1 MTTIYLI
8 APILLIYFIL
18 SVVDYKKAFHI
29 YVVLFPFLNDA
40 ISVSFNANLPLITG
54 RRILLVI
61 LIFAYLINYIR
72 IKKLRDRFKSNSLN
86 KDLIVVSILL
96 FLVTIANYSNR
107 GGIVSFISILV
118 EQFLVIGIIWSI
130 YTRKEEI
137 GKLIVS
143 MVFSFGIIAI
153 YGIYVQISGYN
164 PFIMI
169 LQGFNSTKL
178 LYVYDNVYRSGVF
191 GRNQSVFEHP
201 ITYGAYLTMIVPFS
215 TLLLLTSK
223 NVFRKISFGLIS
235 IICLINIVLTN
246 SRSPLLF
253 LFLVIFFWL
262 YYSMRYKIISIS
274 RVSYIVLVVPIIAL
288 IIPYH
293 YYDTIFSTVLFW
305 QQNINIEG
313 STLDQRFNMIRAAY
327 DIFLEA
333 PLFGHGLTTLRN
345 LTTVNRVYG
354 GALGFGEGFMLKLLI
369 DTGFAGILA
378 YYILFHQLYKKNR
391 VMLIKNISRSV
402 TFVSISVIS
411 IILGYIIFLVV
422 TGEMNTIRYFFIVV
436 ALSMRYN
443 NIHISEN
450 LIVQPKV
457 L

>member
-137 GKLIVS
+137 GKLIVN

-153 YGIYVQISGYN
+153 YSIYVQISGYEPN
-164 PFIMI
+164 V
-169 LQGFNSTKL
+169 NSALESLKNNVAACTLK
-178 LYVYDNVYRSGVF
+178 YDF
-191 GRNQSVFEHP
+191 
-201 ITYGAYLTMIVPFS
+201 
-215 TLLLLTSK
+215 
-223 NVFRKISFGLIS
+223 
-235 IICLINIVLTN
+235 C
-246 SRSPLLF
+246 
-253 LFLVIFFWL
+253 
-262 YYSMRYKIISIS
+262 
-274 RVSYIVLVVPIIAL
+274 
-288 IIPYH
+288 
-293 YYDTIFSTVLFW
+293 
-305 QQNINIEG
+305 
-313 STLDQRFNMIRAAY
+313 
-327 DIFLEA
+327 
-333 PLFGHGLTTLRN
+333 TTLIGSAQDLQKAN
-345 LTTVNRVYG
+345 KDLSEKGDCLT
-354 GALGFGEGFMLKLLI
+354 
-369 DTGFAGILA
+369 
-378 YYILFHQLYKKNR
+378 LY
-391 VMLIKNISRSV
+391 
-402 TFVSISVIS
+402 
-411 IILGYIIFLVV
+411 
-422 TGEMNTIRYFFIVV
+422 
-436 ALSMRYN
+436 
-443 NIHISEN
+443 
-450 LIVQPKV
+450 
-457 L
+457 